1 LVSKNVQADAT
12 VGVDVRVVNAGGEV
26 DLWGLEG
33 IVGRE
38 VDR

>member
-1 LVSKNVQADAT
+1 M
-12 VGVDVRVVNAGGEV
+12 

-38 VDR
+38 LDLKEENAASIWGVTLVDID